1 MASNTKETKKNVTG
15 LDQATNRKAAEYDLA
30 AALLKAAGYKTSDDN
45 ITEVNIERNGEFL
58 FALHIHPLSDDDIN
72 QANKKATKYA
82 PHPQG
87 KRYGKIEVGFDKAL
101 SKSWL
106 IYLATTDED
115 KQQIWG
121 NPALKAIGVMQ
132 PVDAIDKLLLAGDKN
147 KLLNEIA
154 TISNIDDDDFADD
167 EDENEDENE
176 DEVEEEMDPETF
188 QS

>member
-1 MASNTKETKKNVTG
+1 MASNTKDTKKNVTG
-15 LDQATNRKAAEYDLA
+15 LDQAIDRKAAEYDLT
-30 AALLKAAGYKTSDDN
+30 AALLKAAAFKTSEEN
-45 ITEVNIERNGEFL
+45 ITEVNITRNGEFL
-58 FALHIHPLSDDDIN
+58 FPLHIHPLSDEDIDL
-72 QANKKATKYA
+72 ANKKATKYA

-87 KRYGKIEVGFDKAL
+87 KRYGKIQVGFNKPL

-106 IYLATTDED
+106 IYLATTEED
-115 KQQIWG
+115 QQLIWG

-132 PVDAIDKLLLAGDKN
+132 PVDAIDKLLMSGDKN

-176 DEVEEEMDPETF
+176 GVEEMDPETF
-188 QS
+188 QP

>member
-15 LDQATNRKAAEYDLA
+15 LDQAIDRKAAEYDLA
-30 AALLKAAGYKTSDDN
+30 ASLLKAAGFKTSEEN
-45 ITEVNIERNGEFL
+45 ITEVNITRNGEFL
-58 FALHIHPLSDDDIN
+58 FALHIHPLSDDDIA

-87 KRYGKIEVGFDKAL
+87 KRYGKIQVGFDKSL

-115 KQQIWG
+115 KQLIWG
-121 NPALKAIGVMQ
+121 NPALKAVGVMQ
-132 PVDAIDKLLLAGDKN
+132 PVDAIDKMLLAGDKN

-167 EDENEDENE
+167 EDEDEN
-176 DEVEEEMDPETF
+176 EVEEEMDPETF
-188 QS
+188 QP